1 MSMALELAGKRV
13 LVTGSSS
20 GIGEGIAKR
29 MAREG
34 VRLVVHG
41 RDAERTERVA
51 AEIRATG
58 VEAHAVFGDLA
69 KDDQAEAV
77 ADAVDAALGGVDI
90 LINNAGGTASGGGY
104 GAWLDATPEDWIAA
118 YQGNVVAT
126 IRMIRRFVPGMK
138 TAGWGRIVNIASI
151 VGHRPPTVIPDYAG
165 AKAALLNLT
174 VGLSKTLSNTGITVN
189 SITPGLIL
197 TPATESWLRRLA
209 KKFGWGDDWAEIERR
224 ALKDFVPNDCGRIGR
239 PEDIAHAVMYLAS
252 PQAGFVTGTDM
263 IVTGSN

>member
-1 MSMALELAGKRV
+1 MALELAGKRV

-58 VEAHAVFGDLA
+58 VEVHATVGDLA
-69 KDDQAEAV
+69 RDDQAGAV
-77 ADAVDAALGGVDI
+77 ADAVDAALGGVDL

-126 IRMIRRFVPGMK
+126 VRMIRRFVPGMK
-138 TAGWGRIVNIASI
+138 AAGWGRIVNIASI

-174 VGLSKTLSNTGITVN
+174 VGL
-189 SITPGLIL
+189 IL
-197 TPATESWLRRLA
+197 TPATEGWLRNLG

-224 ALKDFVPNDCGRIGR
+224 ALKEFVPNDCGRIGR
-239 PEDIAHAVMYLAS
+239 PEDIAHAVMYLTS